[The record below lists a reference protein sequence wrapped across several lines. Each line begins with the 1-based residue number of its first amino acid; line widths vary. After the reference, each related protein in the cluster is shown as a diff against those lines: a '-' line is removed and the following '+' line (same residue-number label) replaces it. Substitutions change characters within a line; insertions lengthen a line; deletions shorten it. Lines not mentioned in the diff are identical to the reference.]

1 MSRARHKMDKSC
13 KASGGRLPMKASGN
27 PEVFK
32 EAEEKKKGGAVK
44 KHVGMEGAKSKH
56 RMDRPK
62 RASGGGVNAT
72 NHPFSSAHKS

>member
-1 MSRARHKMDKSC
+1 MSRARHAKSC
-13 KASGGRLPMKASGN
+13 KASGGRLPERAGGN

-56 RMDRPK
+56 RMDRPR

-72 NHPFSSAHKS
+72 NHPFSSAHKA

>member
-1 MSRARHKMDKSC
+1 MPEKV
-13 KASGGRLPMKASGN
+13 SGN

-32 EAEEKKKGGAVK
+32 EAAEKKKGGAVK
-44 KHVGMEGAKSKH
+44 KQVGMEGAKSKH
-56 RMDRPK
+56 RMDRPR